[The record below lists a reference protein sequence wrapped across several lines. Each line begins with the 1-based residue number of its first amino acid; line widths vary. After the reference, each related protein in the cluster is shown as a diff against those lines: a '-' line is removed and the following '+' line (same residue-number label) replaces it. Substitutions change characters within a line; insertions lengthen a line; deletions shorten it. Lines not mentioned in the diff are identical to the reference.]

1 MRLLRLA
8 LEEHKEKDLR
18 IAELMKMAAKD
29 KFLGDIVY
37 DQPSSR
43 LRLIYHEGE
52 IVGMCWPRRESDGR
66 YRTGPI
72 FVDPHYRG
80 KGIGTT
86 FLKEFFSTKKGRAY
100 IEPDNHASITMYKKA
115 GFKKVGASKRGSK
128 IARDFDQYL
137 N

>member
-1 MRLLRLA
+1 MA
-8 LEEHKEKDLR
+8 LEGHKEKEHR

-43 LRLIYHEGE
+43 LRLIQHEGE

-80 KGIGTT
+80 KGIGTR
-86 FLKEFFSTKKGRAY
+86 FLQEFFATKKGRAY
-100 IEPDNHASITMYKKA
+100 IERDNHASIAMYKKA
-115 GFKKVGASKRGSK
+115 GFKKVGEPKVGSK
-128 IARDFDQYL
+128 IPREFDQYI